1 MTESAADA
9 PRPADDRG
17 PETGAEI
24 DVASDD
30 AGAGPPEPASEDVEA
45 GPLEASSDDAE
56 VGALEAAAGEG
67 SEGAPG
73 GEGTLGGTEPLE
85 PVPAPVPRPATFEP
99 PQSPAPSRRTLRIL
113 RTSVRSLLIVVVILA
128 TMAAIGY
135 GLAFLTAEL
144 ARPGI
149 VAGGASQSAGVVGAS
164 IPALS
169 APAATVFAAPSG
181 GGSATPPATPPGSGG
196 SSSAATPAAAD
207 GASPGSSG
215 SGAPSASGVGPG
227 PSASARAYV
236 VARGD
241 TLAGIAARFGVT
253 LQALAQA
260 NGIANPNLIYVG
272 QQLAIPGP

>member
-17 PETGAEI
+17 PETEPEL

-30 AGAGPPEPASEDVEA
+30 AGAGLPE
-45 GPLEASSDDAE
+45 DA
-56 VGALEAAAGEG
+56 VGDGAVD
-67 SEGAPG
+67 APG
-73 GEGTLGGTEPLE
+73 GEGMLGGTGPLE
-85 PVPAPVPRPATFEP
+85 PVPTAVPRPATFEAP
-99 PQSPAPSRRTLRIL
+99 TPPAPPRRALRAL
-113 RTSVRSLLIVVVILA
+113 RLALRSLLIVVVILA
-128 TMAAIGY
+128 AMAAVGY

-149 VAGGASQSAGVVGAS
+149 VAGGASQSAGVAGVS
-164 IPALS
+164 TPALS
-169 APAATVFAAPSG
+169 TPAATVSAPPST
-181 GGSATPPATPPGSGG
+181 GGSATPPATSPGPGRSPAPPTPAGSG
-196 SSSAATPAAAD
+196 

-215 SGAPSASGVGPG
+215 SGAPFASGIGPG
-227 PSASARAYV
+227 PSVSARAYV

-241 TLAGIAARFGVT
+241 TLAGIATRFGVT